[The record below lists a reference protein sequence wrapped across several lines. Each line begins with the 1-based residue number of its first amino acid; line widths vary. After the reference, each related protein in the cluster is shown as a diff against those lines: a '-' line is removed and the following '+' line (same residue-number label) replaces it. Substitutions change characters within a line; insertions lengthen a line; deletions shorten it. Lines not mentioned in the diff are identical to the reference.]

1 MTAHILA
8 IAVDCPSKLVSVVE
22 DFWCTALGYRV
33 ERRWK
38 DPKGVEYTELRGAG
52 PMLVLQPV
60 TEPKQ
65 AKNRLHLDL
74 AADGD
79 RDEEVAR
86 LTGLG
91 ARVVD
96 ADPALPWVVCADPA
110 GNEFCVLPPS

>member
-1 MTAHILA
+1 MTARILA
-8 IAVDCPSKLVSVVE
+8 IAVDCPSDQVSAVE
-22 DFWCTALGYRV
+22 EFWCTALGYRV

-38 DPKGVEYTELRGAG
+38 DPKGVEYTELTGTG
-52 PMLVLQPV
+52 PILVLQPV
-60 TEPKQ
+60 TKPKR

-79 RDEEVAR
+79 RDADVAR

-96 ADPALPWVVCADPA
+96 ADPTLPWVVCADPA
-110 GNEFCVLPPS
+110 GNEFCVLPAS